1 MISCKLTRPLFSW
14 DGSRREG
21 ERVACETTPKS
32 TTYKLVILLGHHY
45 CTCFSLVRTCT
56 CTCITIMSGGRG
68 ILFLCMHLLL
78 IIVGREWLVV
88 GFFLME
94 CGLRWL
100 LHIGHMAHQFS
111 RRAQVMHICMYMY
124 IYIYIG
130 CMAHCT
136 GPTCTCTST
145 STCTHEYSLGTGSLT
160 QPWSQAGRH
169 VWLLNQP

>member
-14 DGSRREG
+14 DSNREG
-21 ERVACETTPKS
+21 GREGGMQDHSKN

-45 CTCFSLVRTCT
+45 CTCFSLVHTCTCT
-56 CTCITIMSGGRG
+56 CTCITIMSGGRGSGGRG

-124 IYIYIG
+124 IYVYIG
-130 CMAHCT
+130 CIAHCT
-136 GPTCTCTST
+136 GPTCTCT
-145 STCTHEYSLGTGSLT
+145 CTYTYI
-160 QPWSQAGRH
+160 
-169 VWLLNQP
+169 